1 MVFLMNNLP
10 EIFLKN
16 SLLFQDK
23 TLFGY
28 KEEGEW
34 QSLSWDNTA
43 KILENLASGLK
54 EIGVKKNDK
63 ISIIADNSYKWC
75 IIDLAIIS
83 LGGIT
88 VPGYTTS
95 NEEEIS
101 YLLSHSETST
111 IFINSK
117 LLPIVEKI
125 LPTLNKI
132 KHVVCVDELK
142 TTKKIKFKKLLYTY
156 SELIK
161 IGSKNKNKQNLLRE
175 SIKKIKKDDVTCI
188 IYTSGT
194 SSQPKGV
201 MLTHASILS
210 NIVGAN
216 EFIKEIKVKD
226 HRFLSIIPLS
236 HAYEHTAGFFL
247 PIYIGAEIYFNDNR
261 DQIVSDLLSVKP
273 TLMTAVPRLYEVL
286 YKKINNQLATQNK
299 VTQKLFYKTVALGT
313 KTFKG
318 FNLSLIEKV
327 ENLILEKI
335 VRKKLRRKFGGN
347 LQAFISG
354 GAALNEQV
362 GLFFQSLGINILQGY
377 GQTECSPLIS
387 CNPIN
392 KIKIDTVGVPIKGL
406 KVKLSKE
413 KEILVRGNSLMKGY
427 WKDKNNTDKVII
439 NGWLHTGDLG
449 FIDDEGYIKISGRI
463 NEMIVNSGGE
473 NIAPVPIENLLLA
486 YDEIEQA
493 MIYGHNKPFLIALL
507 VPNENLLNSN
517 SNNVQILTTQF
528 QGIINDINK
537 DLSPTRRIRK
547 FIILEKYFT
556 IDNNM
561 LTPTLKIKRHKIFS
575 NYYNEIQKLYNNSN
589 I

>member
-1 MVFLMNNLP
+1 MNNLP

-23 TLFGY
+23 TLFGF

-34 QSLSWDNTA
+34 QRLSWNNTA
-43 KILENLASGLK
+43 QILENLASGLK

-63 ISIIADNSYKWC
+63 ISIIADNSYQWC

-95 NEEEIS
+95 NEEELS
-101 YLLSHSETST
+101 YLLSHSETSI

-117 LLPIVEKI
+117 LLPIIEKI

-132 KHVVCVDELK
+132 KYVVCVDELN
-142 TTKKIKFKKLLYTY
+142 TTKKFKFKKLLYTY
-156 SELIK
+156 RELIK

-175 SIKKIKKDDVTCI
+175 SIKKIKKDDVSCI

-201 MLTHASILS
+201 MLTHGSILS

-216 EFIKEIKVKD
+216 ELVKEIKVKD

-318 FNLSLIEKV
+318 FNLSLIEKAQ
-327 ENLILEKI
+327 NLILDNI
-335 VRKKLRRKFGGN
+335 VRKKFQRKFGGN

-413 KEILVRGNSLMKGY
+413 KEILVRGESLMKGY

-449 FIDDEGYIKISGRI
+449 FIDDEGYIKISGRM

-473 NIAPVPIENLLLA
+473 NIAPVPIENLLLEHE
-486 YDEIEQA
+486 EIEQA
-493 MIYGHNKPFLIALL
+493 MVYGHNKPFLIALL

-517 SNNVQILTTQF
+517 SNNVQNLTTQF
-528 QGIINDINK
+528 QGIINNINK
-537 DLSPTRRIRK
+537 DLSPTKRIRK

-575 NYYNEIQKLYNNSN
+575 NYYNDIQKLYNNSN